1 MDEQIRKYFQK
12 ELDSTDRLK
21 LLKQVESDD
30 KLKDK
35 FIEYKNMYALLSLSD
50 QADDKKANQEGYR
63 RFNNIRKM
71 KRIRRIMSNVAS
83 YAAIVTLLVI
93 STYWI
98 TISHHPA
105 SLPVIADNKLY
116 VPAGQRVKL
125 TLQDGTDVWLNS
137 QTTFTYPAVF
147 SGKERRV
154 TVEGEAFF
162 EVAKNEDKP
171 FIVSSQGIEMKV
183 LGTKFNIYSYPVKKD
198 IQTSLIE
205 GSLHVYFPYQN
216 KEGVILKPNEQ
227 VTIKEGT
234 MKVGIIPH
242 HDYFLWR
249 DGIYSFEDE
258 LLIDILEKL

>member
-116 VPAGQRVKL
+116 VPAGQRVKPIV
-125 TLQDGTDVWLNS
+125 LQLKLGPVLHL
-137 QTTFTYPAVF
+137 
-147 SGKERRV
+147 
-154 TVEGEAFF
+154 
-162 EVAKNEDKP
+162 
-171 FIVSSQGIEMKV
+171 SS
-183 LGTKFNIYSYPVKKD
+183 P
-198 IQTSLIE
+198 
-205 GSLHVYFPYQN
+205 
-216 KEGVILKPNEQ
+216 
-227 VTIKEGT
+227 
-234 MKVGIIPH
+234 
-242 HDYFLWR
+242 W
-249 DGIYSFEDE
+249 
-258 LLIDILEKL
+258 